1 MFNHRRGLALM
12 CLGAMLALILFAT
25 EPAAPQ
31 SAVARSQYR
40 LSFPAV
46 RRSFPLP
53 TATPTATATPRPT
66 RTPTTYITV
75 QNDLDCILRL
85 SLYEVNG
92 PAHFSWTIAPNTSV
106 LYHINPGEYDWYAS
120 SVCCGEGTGRQYLT
134 NGYVWTFWCSSGAG
148 KALEADMAR

>member
-1 MFNHRRGLALM
+1 MFKRSHGLGLVCLCAILAL
-12 CLGAMLALILFAT
+12 LFLAT
-25 EPAAPQ
+25 QPAAPQ

-85 SLYEVNG
+85 SLYQVNG
-92 PAHFSWTIAPNTSV
+92 PAHFSWSIAPNTSSR
-106 LYHINPGEYDWYAS
+106 YHINPGEYDWYAS
-120 SVCCGEGTGRQYLT
+120 SICCGDGSGRQYLT
-134 NGYVWTFWCSSGAG
+134 NGYVWTFFCGSGAG
-148 KALEADMAR
+148 QALKADMAR